1 MASRRDFVINGLCTA
16 LCVGSKRL
24 AATPELRDAAIAE
37 ITRGT
42 PVSDGRVHLT
52 IPAVAENGLA
62 VYTTIAVDSPMTRD
76 DHVRAIHIVAEANP
90 IARLVTFR
98 LGPRTGEA
106 KVSTNIRLAASQNV
120 TALAELSDGTFW
132 RDVKPVIVTLAACID
147 GG

>member
-1 MASRRDFVINGLCTA
+1 
-16 LCVGSKRL
+16 
-24 AATPELRDAAIAE
+24 
-37 ITRGT
+37 
-42 PVSDGRVHLT
+42 
-52 IPAVAENGLA
+52 VAENGLA